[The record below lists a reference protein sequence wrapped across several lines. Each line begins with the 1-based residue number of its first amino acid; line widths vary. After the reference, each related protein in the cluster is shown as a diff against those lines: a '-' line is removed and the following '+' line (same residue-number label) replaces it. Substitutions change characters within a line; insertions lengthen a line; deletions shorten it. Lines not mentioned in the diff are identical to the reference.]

1 MNIAINDTYNLFLSL
16 FTSSCSCVLRFIVS
30 VVLFCIV
37 LSSKPVLSTVHLSIH
52 VSTCAKYRLLRF
64 HYSVVLFG
72 VVVFKYLVSP
82 VISNC
87 TL

>member
-1 MNIAINDTYNLFLSL
+1 MNIAINDTYNLFLNL

-37 LSSKPVLSTVHLSIH
+37 LSSKPVLSTVHLSI
-52 VSTCAKYRLLRF
+52 STCAKYRLLRF